1 MLKALRVFSLEQN
14 QPLGT
19 LLNLSQSAALLIA
32 LTFMVIS
39 VNSKGKTRGQCIA
52 NGAET

>member
-1 MLKALRVFSLEQN
+1 MLKALQVFSLEQN

-19 LLNLSQSAALLIA
+19 LLNLHQSAALLIA
-32 LTFMVIS
+32 DTLMVINMIS
-39 VNSKGKTRGQCIA
+39 NGNTRGQCIA

>member
-39 VNSKGKTRGQCIA
+39 VNSKGKTRGQSIA

>member
-1 MLKALRVFSLEQN
+1 MLKALLVFSLEQN

-19 LLNLSQSAALLIA
+19 LLNLSQSAALLTA
-32 LTFMVIS
+32 HTFTVINVIS
-39 VNSKGKTRGQCIA
+39 NGKTRGQCIA